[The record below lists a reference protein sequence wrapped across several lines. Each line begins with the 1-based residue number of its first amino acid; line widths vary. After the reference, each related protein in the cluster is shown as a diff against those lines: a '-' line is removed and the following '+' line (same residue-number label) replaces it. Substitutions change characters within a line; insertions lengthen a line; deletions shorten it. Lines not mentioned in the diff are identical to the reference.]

1 MDHGQLGA
9 LPYGRLRPVAGLIG
23 EAIELDDRVN
33 CKRNARWSGADPAIV
48 ARDLV
53 EMAARPLGYLDRS
66 LMASEQSM
74 AIALEWGHLFS
85 IVWASVARVLALT
98 SFGRYSE
105 AVDCADNALAICEKH
120 GFETRIGNV
129 LQQGLHYSNSAT
141 KNAVWRIFNA
151 E

>member
-1 MDHGQLGA
+1 
-9 LPYGRLRPVAGLIG
+9 
-23 EAIELDDRVN
+23 
-33 CKRNARWSGADPAIV
+33 
-48 ARDLV
+48 
-53 EMAARPLGYLDRS
+53 
-66 LMASEQSM
+66 
-74 AIALEWGHLFS
+74 
-85 IVWASVARVLALT
+85 VARVLALT
-98 SFGRYSE
+98 SFGRYGE